1 MDPPSTERDRT
12 LTGILYALAAFGTWG
27 LVAPVHFKLLAAVP
41 ALEVLAQRIVW
52 SALLVLAIIA
62 ARRRWP
68 PLLAALRARRPL
80 GMLAISAVL
89 VGANWLVYIWAVS
102 SGQLVE
108 ASLGYFINPL
118 VNVALGILF
127 LGERLRPLQVAACG
141 LASVGVL
148 VLTVAA
154 GTVPWIA
161 LALGISFGFYGL
173 IRKTVRV
180 DPLIGFCV
188 ELLLLLP
195 FARLC
200 RRPDGDRRERVPQGR
215 LAARLSPRR
224 DERDHLGAADLVCR
238 RGAAPQALDG
248 GPPAIP
254 RAVLPSRARRRRL
267 RRALHGRGRCL
278 RGDLDGA
285 RALFGGCVPPRETG
299 GTASEG
305 GARRNNRET
314 SGAISPKQNRP
325 KRRARTRELP
335 MRRFFELAASAAAA
349 LGGFALAFLINP
361 YLPL

>member
-1 MDPPSTERDRT
+1 MDPPSTERDRRT

-52 SALLVLAIIA
+52 SALFVLAIIA

-68 PLLAALRARRPL
+68 PLLAALRARRSL

-118 VNVALGILF
+118 VNVALGIVF

-141 LASVGVL
+141 LAGVGVL

-188 ELLLLLP
+188 ESLVLLP
-195 FARLC
+195 IAL
-200 RRPDGDRRERVPQGR
+200 GDV
-215 LAARLSPRR
+215 APRM
-224 DERDHLGAADLVCR
+224 A
-238 RGAAPQALDG
+238 
-248 GPPAIP
+248 
-254 RAVLPSRARRRRL
+254 
-267 RRALHGRGRCL
+267 
-278 RGDLDGA
+278 
-285 RALFGGCVPPRETG
+285 
-299 GTASEG
+299 
-305 GARRNNRET
+305 
-314 SGAISPKQNRP
+314 SGASVFLKGDWRLDFLLVATSVTTSAP
-325 KRRARTRELP
+325 LSW
-335 MRRFFELAASAAAA
+335 FAAAA
-349 LGGFALAFLINP
+349 QRLKLSTVGLLQYLAPSCLLGLGVVVYGEPFTRVEAAAFAAIWTALALYSADAFAARERRHSA
-361 YLPL
+361 

>member
-1 MDPPSTERDRT
+1 MDPPSTERDRRT

-52 SALLVLAIIA
+52 SALFVLAIIA

-68 PLLAALRARRPL
+68 PVLAALRPRRPL

-118 VNVALGILF
+118 VNVALGIVF

-188 ELLLLLP
+188 ESLLLLP
-195 FARLC
+195 FAL
-200 RRPDGDRRERVPQGR
+200 GYV
-215 LAARLSPRR
+215 AALTS
-224 DERDHLGAADLVCR
+224 
-238 RGAAPQALDG
+238 APL
-248 GPPAIP
+248 IW
-254 RAVLPSRARRRRL
+254 
-267 RRALHGRGRCL
+267 
-278 RGDLDGA
+278 
-285 RALFGGCVPPRETG
+285 F
-299 GTASEG
+299 
-305 GARRNNRET
+305 
-314 SGAISPKQNRP
+314 
-325 KRRARTRELP
+325 
-335 MRRFFELAASAAAA
+335 AAAA
-349 LGGFALAFLINP
+349 QRLKLSTVGLLQYLAPSCLLGLGVVVYGEPFTRIEAVAFAAIWTALALYSADAFAAARERRHGA
-361 YLPL
+361 

>member
-1 MDPPSTERDRT
+1 MDPPSTERDRRT

-52 SALLVLAIIA
+52 SALFVLAIIA

-68 PLLAALRARRPL
+68 PLLAALRARRAL

-118 VNVALGILF
+118 VNVALGIVF

-141 LASVGVL
+141 LAGVGVL

-188 ELLLLLP
+188 ESLLLLP
-195 FARLC
+195 FALGYVAALTATGASVFLKGDWRL
-200 RRPDGDRRERVPQGR
+200 DF
-215 LAARLSPRR
+215 L
-224 DERDHLGAADLVCR
+224 LV
-238 RGAAPQALDG
+238 ATSVTTSAPL
-248 GPPAIP
+248 IW
-254 RAVLPSRARRRRL
+254 
-267 RRALHGRGRCL
+267 
-278 RGDLDGA
+278 
-285 RALFGGCVPPRETG
+285 F
-299 GTASEG
+299 
-305 GARRNNRET
+305 
-314 SGAISPKQNRP
+314 
-325 KRRARTRELP
+325 
-335 MRRFFELAASAAAA
+335 AAAA
-349 LGGFALAFLINP
+349 QRLKLSTVGLLQYLAPSCLLALGVVVYGEPFTRVEAAAFAAIWTALALYSADAFAARDRRHGP
-361 YLPL
+361 

>member
-1 MDPPSTERDRT
+1 MNPPSTERDRPT

-27 LVAPVHFKLLAAVP
+27 LVAPVHFKLLAGVP

-52 SALLVLAIIA
+52 SALFVLAIIA

-118 VNVALGILF
+118 VNVALGIVF

-195 FARLC
+195 FALGYVAALMATGASVFLKGDWRL
-200 RRPDGDRRERVPQGR
+200 DF
-215 LAARLSPRR
+215 L
-224 DERDHLGAADLVCR
+224 LV
-238 RGAAPQALDG
+238 ATSVTTSAPL
-248 GPPAIP
+248 IW
-254 RAVLPSRARRRRL
+254 
-267 RRALHGRGRCL
+267 
-278 RGDLDGA
+278 
-285 RALFGGCVPPRETG
+285 F
-299 GTASEG
+299 
-305 GARRNNRET
+305 
-314 SGAISPKQNRP
+314 
-325 KRRARTRELP
+325 
-335 MRRFFELAASAAAA
+335 AAAA
-349 LGGFALAFLINP
+349 QRLKLSTVGLLQYLAPSCLLGLGVVVYGEPFTRVEAVAFAAIWTALALYSADAFAAARERRQSA
-361 YLPL
+361 

>member
-1 MDPPSTERDRT
+1 MDPPSTERDRRT

-52 SALLVLAIIA
+52 SALFVLAIIA

-68 PLLAALRARRPL
+68 PLLAALRPRRPL

-118 VNVALGILF
+118 VNVALGIVF

-141 LASVGVL
+141 LAGVGVL

-188 ELLLLLP
+188 ESLLLLP
-195 FARLC
+195 FALGYVAALMATGASVFLKGDWRL
-200 RRPDGDRRERVPQGR
+200 DF
-215 LAARLSPRR
+215 L
-224 DERDHLGAADLVCR
+224 LV
-238 RGAAPQALDG
+238 ATSVTTSAPL
-248 GPPAIP
+248 IW
-254 RAVLPSRARRRRL
+254 
-267 RRALHGRGRCL
+267 
-278 RGDLDGA
+278 
-285 RALFGGCVPPRETG
+285 F
-299 GTASEG
+299 
-305 GARRNNRET
+305 
-314 SGAISPKQNRP
+314 
-325 KRRARTRELP
+325 
-335 MRRFFELAASAAAA
+335 AAAA
-349 LGGFALAFLINP
+349 QRLKLSTVGLLQYLAPSCLLGLGVVVYGEPFTRVEAVAFAAIWTALALYSADAFAAARERRHGA
-361 YLPL
+361 